1 MTPQAA
7 RHSQRAAARS
17 AWGPRERTD
26 VPVLQDNPA
35 VVIQRASG
43 CGEIKQPA
51 SAAASQPHSLATEN
65 HHSSVSRGT
74 SPTYWSA
81 KDWHTD
87 TVFEPSS
94 TKFPCSHE
102 RNLRDYGMRRARWH
116 HRATY
121 LVKIAPKAEQQLQVR
136 VLTLARRRPHGIILC
151 ALYQRRVR
159 RATRRT
165 VRRWRGTLPVLM
177 TVSWPA
183 TQHASWLYL

>member
-1 MTPQAA
+1 VHGKHANVQTSPFFRITPQLSYSV
-7 RHSQRAAARS
+7 RV
-17 AWGPRERTD
+17 D
-26 VPVLQDNPA
+26 VVKSNNLQVWQPV
-35 VVIQRASG
+35 
-43 CGEIKQPA
+43 
-51 SAAASQPHSLATEN
+51 SQPHSLATEN
-65 HHSSVSRGT
+65 HHSSASRGA

-102 RNLRDYGMRRARWH
+102 RNLRDYGMRRARGH

-136 VLTLARRRPHGIILC
+136 VLTLARRRPHGIVLC